1 MSEVGLLA
9 PVRAELDPCI
19 VGRWVGGG
27 ERLQIRTD
35 FDDNDDETGD
45 DNDADDDGS
54 VDNDDDG
61 AVDNNVD
68 EAVDNNDGDDVN
80 LCLSSPLH

>member
-19 VGRWVGGG
+19 GGRWVGGG

-35 FDDNDDETGD
+35 FDDNDETGD
-45 DNDADDDGS
+45 GDDDA
-54 VDNDDDG
+54 NDDG
-61 AVDNNVD
+61 AVDNNDDDDVD
-68 EAVDNNDGDDVN
+68 NDGDDDDVD

>member
-27 ERLQIRTD
+27 KRLQIRTD

-45 DNDADDDGS
+45 GDDDA
-54 VDNDDDG
+54 NDDG
-61 AVDNNVD
+61 AVDN
-68 EAVDNNDGDDVN
+68 DGDDDDVN